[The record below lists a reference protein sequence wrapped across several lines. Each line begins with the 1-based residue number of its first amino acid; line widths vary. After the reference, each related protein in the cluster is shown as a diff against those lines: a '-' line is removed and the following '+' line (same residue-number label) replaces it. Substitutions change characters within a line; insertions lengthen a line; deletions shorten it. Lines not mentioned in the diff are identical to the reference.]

1 MYLSRFIVIIKIM
14 SKKIEK
20 YMEIQG
26 GLMAVTIAVS
36 NQKGGVG
43 KTTSAYVLATL
54 LKDRGYRVLAVDMDP
69 QGNLS
74 FSMGADIDS
83 SATVYDMLK
92 GELKPRYAV
101 CRSSLVDIIPAN
113 ILLSG
118 IELEFTGARREF
130 LLKDALSSLE
140 SSYDYILI
148 DSPPALGILTV
159 NAFTAADYVLV
170 PMLSDIF
177 SLQGITQLDET
188 VRRVKKYCNPDIRI
202 LGVFL
207 TKHNPRT
214 RFSREVVGTLQMVAE
229 DLGMPVLD
237 TYIRESVALREAQ
250 SVQQSV
256 LEYAPGCNALK
267 DYEKLMEELFQRGL
281 QANG

>member
-1 MYLSRFIVIIKIM
+1 M
-14 SKKIEK
+14 S
-20 YMEIQG
+20 
-26 GLMAVTIAVS
+26 VTIVLS

-43 KTTSAYVLATL
+43 KTTSAYVLSTA
-54 LKDRGYRVLAVDMDP
+54 LKEKGYKVLAVDMDP

-74 FSMGADIDS
+74 FAMGADTE
-83 SATVYDMLK
+83 SATIYDVLK

-101 CRSSLVDIIPAN
+101 QKSALVDIIPSN

-130 LLKDALSSLE
+130 LLKEALESLK

-148 DSPPALGILTV
+148 DSPPALGVLTV
-159 NAFTAADYVLV
+159 NAFTASDYVLV

-188 VRRVKKYCNPDIRI
+188 ICRVRNYCNPRIQI

-214 RFSREVVGTLQMVAE
+214 NFSKEVEGALRMVAE
-229 DLGMPVLD
+229 DLDVPVLD
-237 TYIRESVALREAQ
+237 TFIRDSVALREAQ
-250 SVQQSV
+250 SLQRSV
-256 LEYAPGCNALK
+256 LEYAPECNAVQ
-267 DYEKLMEELFQRGL
+267 DYKKLIQELIQRGL
-281 QANG
+281 KADV

>member
-1 MYLSRFIVIIKIM
+1 
-14 SKKIEK
+14 
-20 YMEIQG
+20 
-26 GLMAVTIAVS
+26 
-36 NQKGGVG
+36 
-43 KTTSAYVLATL
+43 
-54 LKDRGYRVLAVDMDP
+54 MDP

-74 FSMGADIDS
+74 FAMGADTE
-83 SATVYDMLK
+83 SATIYDVLK

-101 CRSSLVDIIPAN
+101 QKSALVDIIPSN

-130 LLKDALSSLE
+130 LLKEALESLK

-148 DSPPALGILTV
+148 DSPPALGVLTV
-159 NAFTAADYVLV
+159 NAFTASDYVLV

-188 VRRVKKYCNPDIRI
+188 ICRVRNYCNPRIQI

-214 RFSREVVGTLQMVAE
+214 NFSKEVEGALRMVAE
-229 DLGMPVLD
+229 DLDVPVLD
-237 TYIRESVALREAQ
+237 TFIRDSVALREAQ
-250 SVQQSV
+250 SLQRSV
-256 LEYAPGCNALK
+256 LEYAPECNAVQ
-267 DYEKLMEELFQRGL
+267 DYKKLIQELIQRGL
-281 QANG
+281 KADV

>member
-1 MYLSRFIVIIKIM
+1 MSLTIV
-14 SKKIEK
+14 
-20 YMEIQG
+20 
-26 GLMAVTIAVS
+26 LS

-43 KTTSAYVLATL
+43 KTTSAYVLSTA
-54 LKDRGYRVLAVDMDP
+54 LKEKGYKVLAVDMDP

-74 FSMGADIDS
+74 FAMGADTE
-83 SATVYDMLK
+83 SATIYDVLK

-101 CRSSLVDIIPAN
+101 QKSALVDIIPSN

-130 LLKDALSSLE
+130 LLKEALESLK

-148 DSPPALGILTV
+148 DSPPALGVLTV
-159 NAFTAADYVLV
+159 NAFTASDYVLV

-188 VRRVKKYCNPDIRI
+188 ICRVRNYCNPRIQI

-214 RFSREVVGTLQMVAE
+214 NSAKKWKAPCAWWQRIWMFRFWTHLSGT
-229 DLGMPVLD
+229 
-237 TYIRESVALREAQ
+237 ALRFGKP
-250 SVQQSV
+250 SPFS
-256 LEYAPGCNALK
+256 APCWSMRLSA
-267 DYEKLMEELFQRGL
+267 MRCRIIRS
-281 QANG
+281 

>member
-1 MYLSRFIVIIKIM
+1 MGVYNKIQLSVSAFLAII
-14 SKKIEK
+14 
-20 YMEIQG
+20 YHNVREILGPWGSSHVVNNCVVQSEG
-26 GLMAVTIAVS
+26 RCWENHVSLCAV
-36 NQKGGVG
+36 NK
-43 KTTSAYVLATL
+43 
-54 LKDRGYRVLAVDMDP
+54 VLAVDMDP

-74 FSMGADIDS
+74 FAMGADTE
-83 SATVYDMLK
+83 SATIYDVLK

-101 CRSSLVDIIPAN
+101 QKSALVDIIPSN

-130 LLKDALSSLE
+130 LLKEALESLK

-148 DSPPALGILTV
+148 DSPPALGVLTV
-159 NAFTAADYVLV
+159 NAFTASDYVLV

-188 VRRVKKYCNPDIRI
+188 ICRVRNYCNPRIQI

-214 RFSREVVGTLQMVAE
+214 NFSKEVEGALRMVAE
-229 DLGMPVLD
+229 DLDVPVLD
-237 TYIRESVALREAQ
+237 TFIRDSVALREAQ
-250 SVQQSV
+250 SLQRSV
-256 LEYAPGCNALK
+256 LEYAPECNAVQ
-267 DYEKLMEELFQRGL
+267 DYKKLIQELIQRGL
-281 QANG
+281 KADV

>member
-1 MYLSRFIVIIKIM
+1 
-14 SKKIEK
+14 
-20 YMEIQG
+20 
-26 GLMAVTIAVS
+26 MAVTIAVS

-101 CRSSLVDIIPAN
+101 CRSSLVDIIPSN